1 MTDVLVRD
9 VPDDLLAYLKERAA
23 TNRRSLQQE
32 VLTILESA
40 ALEDTNRLTA
50 LQIADVIRSRLQS
63 TGRDFGDSAQA
74 IREDRER

>member
-23 TNRRSLQQE
+23 ANRRSLQQE
-32 VLTILESA
+32 VLIILESA
-40 ALEDTNRLTA
+40 VREDTRRLSA
-50 LQIADVIRSRLQS
+50 KQIADVIRTRLQS
-63 TGRDFGDSAQA
+63 TGRDFEDSTQM

>member
-23 TNRRSLQQE
+23 ANRRSLQQE
-32 VLTILESA
+32 VLIILESA
-40 ALEDTNRLTA
+40 VREDTRRLSA
-50 LQIADVIRSRLQS
+50 MQVADVIRTRLQS
-63 TGRDFGDSAQA
+63 TGRDFDDSTQM